1 MYNIIYKNIL
11 NGKEYVR
18 SKSSA
23 MTLSVGHFKGRY
35 EAWNWKYLMEDTI
48 TMTMELELQVEEGSV
63 NSQGKFVYL
72 NTIWALESKVIESC
86 YSHSSFFQIMWFV
99 KPQNYPFSFF
109 LQTHPPSIFCSHG
122 WTPPHPFNNQQYF
135 QIQHCHLCLCSFF
148 KLAVLFFSF
157 GIWMQRSTDYIFVCC
172 SSLLS
177 YFGQII
183 CHIIKR
189 WDQTSMCN
197 FLFVLNS
204 WPRPINWWEIKNT
217 WENIN
222 NTLFDTL
229 FLTHMSD

>member
-1 MYNIIYKNIL
+1 
-11 NGKEYVR
+11 
-18 SKSSA
+18 

-35 EAWNWKYLMEDTI
+35 EAWNWKYQIEDTI
-48 TMTMELELQVEEGSV
+48 TMTMELELQVDEASV
-63 NSQGKFVYL
+63 NSQHNLGLGKQSNRELLFSLLLFSNNVICEATKLPLLFFLTNPSPLNFLLSRL
-72 NTIWALESKVIESC
+72 NT
-86 YSHSSFFQIMWFV
+86 
-99 KPQNYPFSFF
+99 
-109 LQTHPPSIFCSHG
+109 
-122 WTPPHPFNNQQYF
+122 PHPFNNQQYF

-157 GIWMQRSTDYIFVCC
+157 GIWMQQSTDYIFVCC

-217 WENIN
+217 WKNIS